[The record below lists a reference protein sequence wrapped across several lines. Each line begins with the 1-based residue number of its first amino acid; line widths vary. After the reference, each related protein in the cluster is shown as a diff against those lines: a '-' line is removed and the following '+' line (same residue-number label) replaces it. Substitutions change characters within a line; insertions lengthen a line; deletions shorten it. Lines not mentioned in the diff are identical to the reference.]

1 MADPQLSLPF
11 YQDVS
16 AEAQADDQIEFG
28 ETDFDFHSQD
38 SAYASHN
45 FHSFPAKFPPQL
57 PRYFIES
64 LTNPGDMVL
73 DPMQGSGTT
82 VLEAILNGRNA
93 LGTDIDPL
101 AALITSVKTAPLDPI
116 QVLETSREIMHN
128 ARTAYSNKVDL
139 LSRVLKKRWDS
150 ATKEFIDYW
159 FDRDTQL
166 ALLALIL
173 EIERIEHVDL
183 RKLFQLTFSAII
195 ITKTG
200 GVSLALDLAHT
211 RPHRAKLI
219 YKRDGEIL
227 EGAQYLDNPIKHL
240 GYATKKLRSPFQE
253 FDRKIQANLGG
264 ILNSKDGYPKAKISF
279 GNAENLPIQANSID
293 LIVTSPPY
301 ASNAIDYMRA
311 HKFSLVWFG
320 YSTSYLS
327 KKRGTYIGGEM
338 LSGIVYENL
347 PEFTTGIVD
356 EISALNIKKGQVL
369 ARYYSEM
376 SRVLREMHRVLKPGK
391 SAVMVVGN
399 SVLQGCSTQ
408 TQLCLADIGKAIGF
422 SAPQIMIRNIDRN
435 RRMMPA
441 GKIID
446 ETSQIQQRMHEEHI
460 LVFNK

>member
-1 MADPQLSLPF
+1 M
-11 YQDVS
+11 
-16 AEAQADDQIEFG
+16 
-28 ETDFDFHSQD
+28 
-38 SAYASHN
+38 
-45 FHSFPAKFPPQL
+45 
-57 PRYFIES
+57 
-64 LTNPGDMVL
+64 
-73 DPMQGSGTT
+73 DPMHGSGTT

-101 AALITSVKTAPLDPI
+101 AVLITSVKTASLNPI
-116 QVLETSREIMHN
+116 LVLEKSREVLQK
-128 ARTAYSNKVDL
+128 ARTAYSSKTEK
-139 LSRVLKKRWDS
+139 LSLALKKRWDS
-150 ATKEFIDYW
+150 ATQEFVDYW
-159 FDRDTQL
+159 FDEDTQL

-173 EIERIEHVDL
+173 EIEKIENVGL
-183 RKLFQLTFSAII
+183 RNLFQLTFSAII

-227 EGAQYLDNPIKHL
+227 EGAQYLDNPVNHL
-240 GYATKKLRSPFQE
+240 SYATKKLRSPFQE
-253 FDRKIQANLGG
+253 FERKIQANLGG
-264 ILNSKDGYPKAKISF
+264 ILNSKDDYLKAKISF
-279 GNAENLPIQANSID
+279 GNAENLPILAESID

-320 YSTSYLS
+320 YPISYLS

-338 LSGIVYENL
+338 LSGVVYEKL
-347 PEFTTGIVD
+347 PDFTTGIV
-356 EISALNIKKGQVL
+356 EKIGALNIKKGQVL

-376 SRVLREMHRVLKPGK
+376 TRVLHEMHRVLKPGK
-391 SAVMVVGN
+391 SAVLVVGN

-408 TQLCLADIGKAIGF
+408 TQLCLAEIGQAIGF
-422 SAPQIMIRNIDRN
+422 STPQIMVRNIDRN

-441 GKIID
+441 GKKID

-460 LVFNK
+460 LVFKK